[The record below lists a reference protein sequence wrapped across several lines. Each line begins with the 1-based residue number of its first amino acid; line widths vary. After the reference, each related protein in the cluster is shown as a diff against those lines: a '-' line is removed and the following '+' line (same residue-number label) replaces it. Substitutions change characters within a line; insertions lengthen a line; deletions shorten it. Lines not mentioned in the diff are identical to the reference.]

1 MVELLGW
8 VTVEVAD
15 QLSSNLST
23 NVCFVEETCI
33 LTWSHYEI
41 YEHCIWCTKVYFGH
55 INVQFNMIFFSFI
68 EDKFMQMGW
77 FTDNIL
83 ITSFIQKHKN
93 TVTFQKPK
101 KTLLPVIKVR
111 ERTNCLRCCVPA
123 LGWQELFL
131 FICQECDNI
140 PLFAFPCCFL
150 ICYIPHP
157 SSQLLRS
164 LDWDIKSGKS
174 KTY

>member
-1 MVELLGW
+1 MFCRGYMY
-8 VTVEVAD
+8 
-15 QLSSNLST
+15 
-23 NVCFVEETCI
+23 I
-33 LTWSHYEI
+33 
-41 YEHCIWCTKVYFGH
+41 
-55 INVQFNMIFFSFI
+55 NMISLWNFTNTVFDAQKYILGTLMYSLIWSFFHLLRTNL
-68 EDKFMQMGW
+68 GW

-150 ICYIPHP
+150 ICYIPHLTLP
-157 SSQLLRS
+157 VNF
-164 LDWDIKSGKS
+164 
-174 KTY
+174 